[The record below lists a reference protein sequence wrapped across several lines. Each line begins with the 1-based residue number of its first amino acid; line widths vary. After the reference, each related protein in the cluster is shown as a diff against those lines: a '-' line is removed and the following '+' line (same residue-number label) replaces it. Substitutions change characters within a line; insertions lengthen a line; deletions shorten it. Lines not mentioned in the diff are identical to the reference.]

1 MSRLKKRKH
10 DEHIDETWLI
20 PYADMLTLLLALF
33 IILFA
38 SSTLDAQK
46 FERIIQSFAIAF
58 HGGQPTAM
66 TVGPPPVPDD
76 VDEEETEETVEPAK
90 LTPLQQEMEDLRK
103 LQERINT
110 YIKQNN
116 LQLSL
121 KTELTEAGLIITILD
136 HALFDS
142 GSAVVKPEAVKLARE
157 ISNLLISDPPRHI
170 EISGHTDNV
179 PIHNS
184 NFRSNWDLSA
194 MRAINFLK
202 IILENDNLSPEYFSV
217 RGYSEYRPVATN
229 DSAAG
234 RQQNRRVEV
243 LILPNYQAQQ

>member
-1 MSRLKKRKH
+1 MRRYKKRT
-10 DEHIDETWLI
+10 DEEHINETWLI

-33 IILFA
+33 IILYA

-46 FERIIQSFAIAF
+46 LERIIQTFTTAF
-58 HGGQPTAM
+58 QGGQPVLQSPAVT
-66 TVGPPPVPDD
+66 PDEITEGTND
-76 VDEEETEETVEPAK
+76 EQDEEESPQEEPGSGFRER
-90 LTPLQQEMEDLRK
+90 EMEELRR

-110 YIKQNN
+110 YIKQRN

-142 GSAVVKPEAVKLARE
+142 GSAVVKPDAVKLARE
-157 ISNLLISDPPRHI
+157 ISNLLVSDPPRHI

-184 NFRSNWDLSA
+184 HFRSNWDLSA

-202 IILENDNLSPEYFSV
+202 IILENENLSPEYFSV
-217 RGYSEYRPVATN
+217 RGYGEYKPVATN
-229 DSAAG
+229 DTAEG

-243 LILPNYQAQQ
+243 LILPNY